1 LTTIPCIRNH
11 EAFITFI
18 IDPISTK
25 RKIEKVIEEEQ
36 YLDPAMIDCIERLIK
51 KSTSEAAAPLHAQI
65 KSLQEQL
72 SKRS

>member
-1 LTTIPCIRNH
+1 M
-11 EAFITFI
+11 
-18 IDPISTK
+18 
-25 RKIEKVIEEEQ
+25 EKVIEEEQ
-36 YLDPAMIDCIERLIK
+36 YLDPAMIDCIEHLIK